1 MALIMLYSGM
11 FYAHAQEITA
21 REATEADYPDAIIL
35 GCAYN
40 KWNNWSGGTYNEEDN
55 YYSGTDISSPAFDI
69 SKMSHPILVTER
81 DLYSNYSLQISED
94 GKFWVEPTYSKSS
107 KMVELPK
114 SIKYIRYKGRVI
126 YAFIIDQKNEVPSSQ
141 EISPTYTINKGSEE
155 DERFYEDN
163 NDEIDVSFN
172 CEMFTQHTISYITNS
187 TFRYTYIKIGNEW
200 IRPLRLCDYHYLIPK
215 NSEIRLSGS
224 EIGYYISKPK
234 FYNAVYGEIAKFTP
248 SYDFYS
254 YSFNIDPMMWYDYD
268 LDGNLEYSNNSS
280 RLCKISPWN
289 NAIVKSD
296 SFVSS
301 YGSLCNINNDDYIDY
316 IYNRSSGII
325 YTGSENY
332 GLTSLHRTDASI
344 LFNPID
350 YDNDGLTDFLEQN
363 SSDADAICQNILLIG
378 RENNPRRAKM
388 NIVTLN
394 EYLNLPQAPTKTG
407 IGIPSITQDMFI
419 PSGAST
425 DPESFT
431 SFTTVDVNGDGLPDL
446 LDSNYGK
453 IYFNTGN
460 GQWVK
465 TDFNG
470 KIQLRDLNNDQI
482 LDYIVYDSKALT
494 VTSYIIQ
501 KDGEPK
507 KQKLISSL
515 KCGSEI
521 WCYDFDKDNDV
532 DILIPFNY
540 SDNKASYLLLMEN
553 KGDGTFKKHENYIED
568 MADFKF
574 CRDIDS
580 DGNYEVIASVK
591 TDSIA
596 PDQNNKYNVYV
607 AKSYKI
613 SGTSLNTTGTVLCET
628 GCINKYN
635 SYTYTKDFLI
645 ADVDNSGIQNI
656 IFNAYNYY
664 MMPLSE
670 KANQRPKSPAK
681 PEYIYDSDTGIL
693 KINWSLGSDAE
704 SSPMDLT
711 YALRIG
717 SEPDKGDY
725 LFAHA
730 LPDGKRRNMH
740 DGNQG
745 YALQRVID
753 TSSWPAGKYYISVQS
768 VDPNRLGSTFS
779 EYAIFEKTEP
789 ENGFVLSYKK
799 PFAVHDTCTVSL
811 KNPPVSGVTYNWNF
825 DGAEILSQSDDGST
839 YQITFRTSGDKKIT
853 LQSLTPEGTLSIQSE
868 QTITVVPTNMK
879 QASFIYDG
887 KEGYGTQFAFDID
900 EDGKIEVFGSNKF
913 YNINT
918 DGSFS
923 SIKKLWNQNTKL
935 DVFYSTNP
943 TVDINN
949 DGLCDAFKPDDIYHL
964 INLGGEMEV
973 SEQLTTYD
981 YSVRGAID
989 IDNDGD
995 YDLFNNWNEIVIN
1008 EGDYINFI
1016 RMELDREL
1024 LNNDNPFIDYNKDGL
1039 IDYISYT
1046 CQVEDDTYYY
1056 SYYVNINQGNGTFVK
1071 SDKILDFVYY
1081 KDSHIYRPEFTTDLD
1096 NDGKFDFIYH
1106 SNSKDCGISSINV
1119 IWGDGTTSTIADLP
1133 YEYYFDFS
1141 ALDFDN
1147 NGYMDI
1153 FVDFRHS
1160 DLSYIISMSANRKA
1174 EVFTL
1179 THKEDYKYSIVSSM
1193 PDNVRPFHTADG
1205 TYLLSGS
1212 NVKLTGINERPAA
1225 PTGLRA
1231 RETENAVIVE
1241 WNPAVDKETPACHM
1255 QYNLSIKRKGATGEG
1270 AYLFSPCNS
1279 TKNGVPVPTNKPLI
1293 SSTTFTIP
1301 IANIPRG
1308 EYEIQVQG
1316 VDAWRDA
1323 SDFSEVYNLVVK
1335 NSPTI
1340 QMATSTGVG
1349 VKTSAKIVSNSTPV
1363 IDWGEATVETTSTKT
1378 YFLTWNTP
1386 GMKTITVDG
1395 ESHSIYVNPLP
1406 AGDYSLPATALL
1418 KSSINVVGEELL
1430 QGQWEISENG
1440 GKSYKRLIDNNKLI
1454 LDVKDN
1460 KNATLV
1466 FNRIGEYM
1474 IKHTVSDGYNVME
1487 YVHSVT
1493 ITNEVTT
1500 QDISVVA
1507 IDESTGKYAI
1517 KWNERNVP
1525 VEVQSVNIYKETSRI
1540 NEYRLIANVP
1550 LGTECYIDEKST
1562 PEVTSARY
1570 RLSYVLN
1577 YGESELSV
1585 AHQPMHVMIN
1595 RGVGNNW
1602 NLLWSSYEGVA
1613 VTTYRILRGTSHD
1626 NLSLIAEVS
1635 GNMSSYCDVTV
1646 PESEM
1651 LYYAVE
1657 VVVPSTEPMSTK
1669 ARMSTSQLSSRS
1681 NVVSITNAPNIQFV
1695 TMIDIKTEGG
1705 RIAEIS
1711 SLDSLSINLTAYI
1724 YPSLATMQRVNWIV
1738 YRGEDIATIDQ
1749 NGKLTAYGN
1758 KFGNVVVRAY
1768 AIDGSGVYGE
1778 ITVTV
1783 LEMSGIND
1791 ISAPSFDDKL
1801 NIYPSPADKEITI
1814 AGMGGNKTEVY
1825 VFSINGELL
1834 RQETTILDN
1843 ITIDCGDLAPGIYFV
1858 KTKSSTSSKT
1868 GRFIKK

>member
-1 MALIMLYSGM
+1 M
-11 FYAHAQEITA
+11 
-21 REATEADYPDAIIL
+21 
-35 GCAYN
+35 
-40 KWNNWSGGTYNEEDN
+40 
-55 YYSGTDISSPAFDI
+55 
-69 SKMSHPILVTER
+69 
-81 DLYSNYSLQISED
+81 
-94 GKFWVEPTYSKSS
+94 
-107 KMVELPK
+107 
-114 SIKYIRYKGRVI
+114 
-126 YAFIIDQKNEVPSSQ
+126 
-141 EISPTYTINKGSEE
+141 
-155 DERFYEDN
+155 
-163 NDEIDVSFN
+163 
-172 CEMFTQHTISYITNS
+172 
-187 TFRYTYIKIGNEW
+187 
-200 IRPLRLCDYHYLIPK
+200 
-215 NSEIRLSGS
+215 
-224 EIGYYISKPK
+224 
-234 FYNAVYGEIAKFTP
+234 
-248 SYDFYS
+248 
-254 YSFNIDPMMWYDYD
+254 
-268 LDGNLEYSNNSS
+268 
-280 RLCKISPWN
+280 
-289 NAIVKSD
+289 
-296 SFVSS
+296 
-301 YGSLCNINNDDYIDY
+301 
-316 IYNRSSGII
+316 
-325 YTGSENY
+325 
-332 GLTSLHRTDASI
+332 
-344 LFNPID
+344 
-350 YDNDGLTDFLEQN
+350 
-363 SSDADAICQNILLIG
+363 
-378 RENNPRRAKM
+378 
-388 NIVTLN
+388 
-394 EYLNLPQAPTKTG
+394 
-407 IGIPSITQDMFI
+407 
-419 PSGAST
+419 
-425 DPESFT
+425 
-431 SFTTVDVNGDGLPDL
+431 
-446 LDSNYGK
+446 
-453 IYFNTGN
+453 
-460 GQWVK
+460 
-465 TDFNG
+465 
-470 KIQLRDLNNDQI
+470 
-482 LDYIVYDSKALT
+482 
-494 VTSYIIQ
+494 
-501 KDGEPK
+501 
-507 KQKLISSL
+507 
-515 KCGSEI
+515 
-521 WCYDFDKDNDV
+521 
-532 DILIPFNY
+532 
-540 SDNKASYLLLMEN
+540 
-553 KGDGTFKKHENYIED
+553 
-568 MADFKF
+568 
-574 CRDIDS
+574 
-580 DGNYEVIASVK
+580 
-591 TDSIA
+591 
-596 PDQNNKYNVYV
+596 
-607 AKSYKI
+607 
-613 SGTSLNTTGTVLCET
+613 
-628 GCINKYN
+628 
-635 SYTYTKDFLI
+635 
-645 ADVDNSGIQNI
+645 
-656 IFNAYNYY
+656 
-664 MMPLSE
+664 
-670 KANQRPKSPAK
+670 
-681 PEYIYDSDTGIL
+681 
-693 KINWSLGSDAE
+693 
-704 SSPMDLT
+704 
-711 YALRIG
+711 
-717 SEPDKGDY
+717 
-725 LFAHA
+725 
-730 LPDGKRRNMH
+730 
-740 DGNQG
+740 
-745 YALQRVID
+745 
-753 TSSWPAGKYYISVQS
+753 
-768 VDPNRLGSTFS
+768 
-779 EYAIFEKTEP
+779 
-789 ENGFVLSYKK
+789 
-799 PFAVHDTCTVSL
+799 
-811 KNPPVSGVTYNWNF
+811 
-825 DGAEILSQSDDGST
+825 
-839 YQITFRTSGDKKIT
+839 
-853 LQSLTPEGTLSIQSE
+853 
-868 QTITVVPTNMK
+868 
-879 QASFIYDG
+879 
-887 KEGYGTQFAFDID
+887 
-900 EDGKIEVFGSNKF
+900 
-913 YNINT
+913 
-918 DGSFS
+918 
-923 SIKKLWNQNTKL
+923 
-935 DVFYSTNP
+935 
-943 TVDINN
+943 
-949 DGLCDAFKPDDIYHL
+949 
-964 INLGGEMEV
+964 
-973 SEQLTTYD
+973 
-981 YSVRGAID
+981 
-989 IDNDGD
+989 
-995 YDLFNNWNEIVIN
+995 
-1008 EGDYINFI
+1008 
-1016 RMELDREL
+1016 
-1024 LNNDNPFIDYNKDGL
+1024 
-1039 IDYISYT
+1039 
-1046 CQVEDDTYYY
+1046 
-1056 SYYVNINQGNGTFVK
+1056 
-1071 SDKILDFVYY
+1071 DFVHKYG
-1081 KDSHIYRPEFTTDLD
+1081 DRISAPRHATDLD
-1096 NDGKFDFIYH
+1096 NDGKLDFIYK
-1106 SNSKDCGISSINV
+1106 SWNNDRSITSTNV
-1119 IWGDGTTSTIADLP
+1119 MWGDGTTSTLAEIAEDP
-1133 YEYYFDFS
+1133 NDNDVSHMF
-1141 ALDFDN
+1141 DFDN
-1147 NGYMDI
+1147 NGYVDI
-1153 FVDFRHS
+1153 SVGDWNS
-1160 DLSYIISMSANRKA
+1160 DRDYIISMSANKKA
-1174 EVFTL
+1174 DIFKL
-1179 THKEDYKYSIVSSM
+1179 ANREDYKYKT
-1193 PDNVRPFHTADG
+1193 PDIPNNVRPYRIAEG
-1205 TYLLSGS
+1205 TYWYAGS
-1212 NVKLTGINERPAA
+1212 NVKLTGNNERPAA

-1241 WNPAVDKETPACHM
+1241 WNPAVDKETPECHM

-1340 QMATSTGVG
+1340 QIATSTGVG

-1363 IDWGEATVETTSTKT
+1363 IDWGEATVETASTKT

-1595 RGVGNNW
+1595 RGAGNNW

-1801 NIYPSPADKEITI
+1801 NIYPSPANKEITI